1 MRFANVRELKNRTS
15 EMLRIASGG
24 RDVLITVHGK
34 PVAVLHGL
42 KEEDLEDYV
51 LSRHP
56 GLRASIEKA
65 QKEYRRKGGE
75 SLERAITRLGKRRVR
90 A

>member
-1 MRFANVRELKNRTS
+1 MKFASVRDLKNRTS

-42 KEEDLEDYV
+42 REEDLEDYV

-56 GLRASIEKA
+56 GLRGSIKKA
-65 QKEYRRKGGE
+65 ATEVRRKGGE
-75 SLERAITRLGKRRVR
+75 PLEKVMARLGTRRARV
-90 A
+90 